1 VTVNSS
7 ARAVDAAR
15 AIMPTHSSQH
25 TFRRN
30 IIESLPHEA
39 SAGISDRA
47 SGGSAAE
54 IVHQKGFLGKR

>member
-1 VTVNSS
+1 
-7 ARAVDAAR
+7 
-15 AIMPTHSSQH
+15 MPTHSSQH